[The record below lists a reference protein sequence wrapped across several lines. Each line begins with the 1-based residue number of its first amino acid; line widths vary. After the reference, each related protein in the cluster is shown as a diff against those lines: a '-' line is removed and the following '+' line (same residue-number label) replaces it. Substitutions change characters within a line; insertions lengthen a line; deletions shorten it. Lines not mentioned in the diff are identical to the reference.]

1 VNKNL
6 AVLISGSYRNFD
18 ETWKINKEI
27 LDELEIPYEV
37 FFHTWD
43 SNPSMTSCVLETIYQ
58 NQFVF
63 FLRKPFFSKFS
74 EAISKDVIIKKFS
87 FQHVI
92 VDKFRPELV
101 CREFNLDSSSA
112 NFLLNSQIN
121 SCGMYL
127 GIEKLRDVLSKQD
140 TFTHYLRVRTDFILD
155 AGETHKIFDHDLVLF
170 GQLLPTDEGLVG
182 DQCFGGNLL
191 RSGQTLSTYETLK
204 ELTDSQDWSVN
215 RVRVLGEDIVRQ
227 TLKPLRQNL
236 DILFLDGS
244 GLIKRPELEFYPFL
258 KNPFYIQVILFHNLK
273 LLMRKIIRRIKSLS

>member
-1 VNKNL
+1 MNNKL

-18 ETWKINKEI
+18 ETWKINQEI
-27 LDELEIPYEV
+27 LNNLDFPYEV

-43 SNPSMTSCVLETIYQ
+43 TNPSMTSCVLETLYQ
-58 NQFVF
+58 NKFVF
-63 FLRKPFFSKFS
+63 FLRKPFFSKFP
-74 EAISKDVIIKKFS
+74 EVDSKEVIIKKFS
-87 FQHVI
+87 FYHVS
-92 VDKFRPELV
+92 VDKFHRESV
-101 CREFNLDSSSA
+101 CREFNLDASPT

-127 GIEKLRDVLSKQD
+127 GIEKLREALSEQD

-155 AGETHKIFDHDLVLF
+155 VSETHKIFDHDLVLF

-191 RSGQTLSTYETLK
+191 RSGKTLSAYKTLK
-204 ELTDSQDWSVN
+204 ELTNSQDWFVN

-236 DILFLDGS
+236 DIVFLDGS
-244 GLIKRPELEFYPFL
+244 GLIKRPDLEFYPFR
-258 KNPFYIQVILFHNLK
+258 KNPFYIKVILFHNLK
-273 LLMRKIIRRIKSLS
+273 LLIRKIIRRIKFWN